1 MKFLSDILAKAGLT
15 VDGVVTLNNTATG
28 QTPDANDNSTKL
40 ATTAWVRTFVQ
51 PYSLPIASASVLGGI
66 KVGAGL
72 SINPSTG
79 VLSASA
85 AGISTRDVCTFTATA
100 GQTIF
105 SCSYTVDQVDVFYN
119 GSKLGASEF
128 TASNGTTVVLNTAC
142 KVGDNLE
149 IVSWVAGAGLSSSR
163 TITIN
168 GVTYDLTANRTWTTL
183 PTGGAAGDI
192 LAKVDGTDYNTT
204 WIPNFTSTVQHTVKA
219 GVALTKGQAVYVS
232 SADGT
237 NMIVS
242 KASNASEQTSSKTL
256 GLVAQ
261 NLAINGQG
269 FVVTEGLLAGLNTN
283 GANAGDP
290 VWLGTD
296 GNLIFG
302 LLNKPTAPAHLV
314 FIGVVTRVQQ
324 NNGEIFVKVQNGFE
338 LDELHDLSVKNASDG
353 DMIKYVASTGLWTK
367 IAASTT
373 NIVEGTNLYY
383 TTARANTDFDTR
395 LATKSTSNLSEG
407 TNLYYTDTRVG
418 TYLTNNS
425 YATQTYVNTAVSNL
439 VDAAP
444 GTLDTLNELAAAL
457 GDDPN
462 FATTVATS
470 IGTKVPNTRTITI
483 NGTAYDLSADRSWTI
498 NSMVYPGAGI
508 AVSTGS
514 AWGTSITNNS
524 TNWNTAY
531 GWGNHAS
538 AGYLTGITSSQVTT
552 ALGFTPYNNT
562 NPSGYISSY
571 TETDTLASVTARGAS
586 TSTRTTFTEVGATR
600 EGSDSVAVGPWFR
613 WTNVAE
619 SRQMLTQLNASF
631 GLTTWAYNGSAW
643 LSAMTLTQGGV
654 LSTSASINA
663 GDSITLQG
671 ELYFGSANSNRY
683 FRLVKSGTAES
694 AGVLNYQFYTGSSWV
709 TKSTLNNSGN
719 VTYAGTLTT
728 SGTITSNGGAAH
740 SIAAT
745 SSQRYIIQA
754 LNTSNSINSGYGWWW
769 FHNANGDM
777 GFHADGV
784 GDILN
789 ITRGGGATI
798 NGNTILTAGNY
809 SSYSLPLS
817 GGTMSGT
824 PIFTA
829 AWSNAGGD
837 YTGITNP
844 AYKVDVTSGYWRV
857 VYKGAHSSVSG
868 VYNFETGKNVYWGE
882 PTDTGDYIFR
892 GRTMKWAASNGSE
905 YVLLHANNY
914 NSYSPT
920 LTGVGASGT
929 WSITATG
936 NVASRGQS
944 NWNDSTVINN
954 VVGMLAWKNYGN
966 GHVIFDASQGTSP
979 SGGGVSQ
986 TNATNAWV
994 ATYPTLMGW
1003 NGSQTYGV
1011 RVDSARVADSSGSAS
1026 SVAWTGVSAGRRTN
1040 YDLEFQP
1047 AVNNYAGFAFFGT
1060 NSSNAGYFLIRGGA
1074 DNDIYTENGI
1084 TLVADQGWLTLAQRT
1099 ASSRGVRI
1107 MTGSSTSTTRVSITD
1122 SYSTFSNGIK
1132 FAGSTNN
1139 AYLSSG
1145 DWGFR
1150 VTNDNGYIQFGPA
1163 NNSWSHIY
1171 SDKSFYFN
1179 QELYVN
1185 NQQVIHSGNIGSQ
1198 SVSNATTVGSVG
1210 IGNIVRKDTT
1220 GQYLRA
1226 YYQYGSYLTSE
1237 TPQNLV
1243 DQGIQGGGLRV
1254 DFMHPSYTGSGG
1266 WNHVITWS
1274 GYNGYNMYQLG
1285 GHYDGGTG
1293 TDLWVR
1299 SEANHGLSSWT
1310 SWRRLLNSS
1319 NYSSYALPLSGGTM
1333 SGPIRRSGHASTF
1346 FEGSYNNVGGNSDKT
1361 NPIYTIG
1368 SAYNPSDSSLGSMY
1382 GIGYAHPNLWGSGK
1396 TNGWGMYVCSAGVI
1410 DVTIGGDGG
1419 STSIWAKT
1427 DIVAYSD
1434 ARVKENVEVIE
1445 NALEK
1450 VQAIRGVTFTRND
1463 VKDKTKRSTG
1473 VIAQEVLTVLPEVV
1487 SGTEED
1493 MYSVAYGNMAGL
1505 FIEAIKELKAEN
1517 DALKETLKR
1526 NNII

>member
-85 AGISTRDVCTFTATA
+85 AGISTRDICTFTATA
-100 GQTIF
+100 GQTTF
-105 SCSYTVDQVDVFYN
+105 SCYYTVDQVDVFYN

-142 KVGDNLE
+142 KVGDYLE

-168 GVTYDLTANRTWTTL
+168 GVTYDLTANRSWSAL
-183 PTGGAAGDI
+183 PIGGTAGQL
-192 LAKVDGTDYNTT
+192 LAKVDGTDYNAQ
-204 WIPNFTSTVQHTVKA
+204 WVNEAPAASYTSQVKHQVKA
-219 GVALTKGQAVYVS
+219 GQAITKGQAVYVS

-242 KASNASEQTSSKTL
+242 KASNATEGTSSKTM
-256 GLVAQ
+256 GLLESTVST
-261 NLAINGQG
+261 NG
-269 FVVTEGLLAGLNTN
+269 FTNVIAEGLLSGLNTN

-296 GNLIFG
+296 GNLIYG
-302 LLNKPTAPAHLV
+302 LLNKPLAPAHLV
-314 FIGVVTRVQQ
+314 FIGVVTRANA

-383 TTARANTDFDTR
+383 TQGRFDTAFAAKSTTNLTEGTNLYYTTARVNSDFDTR
-395 LATKSTSNLSEG
+395 LATKSTTNLSEG
-407 TNLYYTDTRVG
+407 TNLYYTDARVG

-483 NGTAYDLSADRSWTI
+483 NGTSYDLSADRSWTI

-514 AWGTSITNNS
+514 AWGTSITDNS

-552 ALGFTPYNNT
+552 ALGYTPYNSS

-619 SRQMLTQLNASF
+619 SRQMLIQLNASF

-671 ELYFGSANSNRY
+671 ELYFGSTLSNRY

-709 TKSTLNNSGN
+709 TKSTLNSSGN

-728 SGTITSNGGAAH
+728 SGTITGNGGATH

-754 LNTSNSINSGYGWWW
+754 LNTSNSINSAYGWWW
-769 FHNANGDM
+769 FHNTNGDM

-789 ITRGGGATI
+789 ITRGGGATL
-798 NGNTILTAGNY
+798 NGNTILSAGNY

-817 GGTMSGT
+817 GGIMAGDITLAGYRVKDLTSTNRG
-824 PIFTA
+824 IFIGN
-829 AWSNAGGD
+829 WGG
-837 YTGITNP
+837 
-844 AYKVDVTSGYWRV
+844 AGYWGLGSTANAHELKLDQV
-857 VYKGAHSSVSG
+857 SSSTGVWEGATDVNLYLGSNRLVLHSS
-868 VYNFETGKNVYWGE
+868 
-882 PTDTGDYIFR
+882 
-892 GRTMKWAASNGSE
+892 
-905 YVLLHANNY
+905 NY
-914 NSYSPT
+914 NSYSPS
-920 LTGVGASGT
+920 LTGSGASGT
-929 WSITATG
+929 WGINISGTAAYAT
-936 NVASRGQS
+936 Q
-944 NWNDSTVINN
+944 
-954 VVGMLAWKNYGN
+954 LAWSGAGASVTNANSFGPGILSNYY
-966 GHVIFDASQGTSP
+966 
-979 SGGGVSQ
+979 GGGQISNIPESGYGSLINFGGYSQ
-986 TNATNAWV
+986 SSLALQLYSVVNHNSST
-994 ATYPTLMGW
+994 PTRTLYFRMGNNLGFGNDW
-1003 NGSQTYGV
+1003 HTLL
-1011 RVDSARVADSSGSAS
+1011 DSSNYSSFAVPTGRTITINGTGYDLSADRSWSISAS
-1026 SVAWTGVSAGRRTN
+1026 AAWSSISAGQREN
-1040 YDLEFQP
+1040 YDLGFRP
-1047 AVNNYAGFAFFGT
+1047 SDNSSSYAGFRFGSPG
-1060 NSSNAGYFLIRGGA
+1060 NDGNAGYLLVRGGA
-1074 DNDIYTENGI
+1074 DNDVYTQNGLTI
-1084 TLVADQGWLTLAQRT
+1084 VADLGWLTLAQRT
-1099 ASSRGVRI
+1099 TASKGVRI
-1107 MTGSSTSTTRVSITD
+1107 MTGTTSATRVSVTD
-1122 SYSTFSNGIK
+1122 STTTISNTLT
-1132 FAGSTNN
+1132 AGGTINIDGSLRFQS
-1139 AYLSSG
+1139 A
-1145 DWGFR
+1145 DDR
-1150 VTNDNGYIQFGPA
+1150 R
-1163 NNSWSHIY
+1163 
-1171 SDKSFYFN
+1171 
-1179 QELYVN
+1179 LY
-1185 NQQVIHSGNIGSQ
+1185 G
-1198 SVSNATTVGSVG
+1198 ASVG
-1210 IGNIVRKDTT
+1210 AGYNCVRVQGNWNTFDIM
-1220 GQYLRA
+1220 G
-1226 YYQYGSYLTSE
+1226 
-1237 TPQNLV
+1237 
-1243 DQGIQGGGLRV
+1243 RV
-1254 DFMHPSYTGSGG
+1254 IDWTGSNLHFG
-1266 WNHVITWS
+1266 N
-1274 GYNGYNMYQLG
+1274 GYNGED
-1285 GHYDGGTG
+1285 H
-1293 TDLWVR
+1293 
-1299 SEANHGLSSWT
+1299 
-1310 SWRRLLNSS
+1310 
-1319 NYSSYALPLSGGTM
+1319 SSYYAVLGNPVSYFRVE
-1333 SGPIRRSGHASTF
+1333 GPI
-1346 FEGSYNNVGGNSDKT
+1346 
-1361 NPIYTIG
+1361 
-1368 SAYNPSDSSLGSMY
+1368 
-1382 GIGYAHPNLWGSGK
+1382 YATG
-1396 TNGWGMYVCSAGVI
+1396 
-1410 DVTIGGDGG
+1410 
-1419 STSIWAKT
+1419 
-1427 DIVAYSD
+1427 DIVAYYSD
-1434 ARVKENVEVIE
+1434 RRLKQNIKPIDSALSIIDKIGAYTFEWNKKSEDVWAKKEGDQDFGLI
-1445 NALEK
+1445 
-1450 VQAIRGVTFTRND
+1450 
-1463 VKDKTKRSTG
+1463 S
-1473 VIAQEVLTVLPEVV
+1473 QEVEAVWPL
-1487 SGTEED
+1487 G
-1493 MYSVAYGNMAGL
+1493 VAIQGGKDINDKYDYGNPDSEFYDPLHVEKNPEEYKTVRYDKMVTIA
-1505 FIEAIKELKAEN
+1505 IAAIKELKAEN
-1517 DALKETLKR
+1517 DALKEILKR